1 MKRALIS
8 LFFCCTLI
16 CGISSPCTLAYG
28 ETEIPKQGTYNPIS
42 TSFNKEKLEEI
53 SDGSD
58 DIIGGGKGFEPLFN
72 NDAEDTRW
80 ESGGIDHT
88 HQYLCARGIKLFL
101 NDAGSDYEDIIY
113 PYVHV
118 ILNGSDAP
126 DIDENEFLYVHHF
139 YHYVFKKNYALFGA
153 TAKDKFI
160 QHSQLALELFTHD
173 KHEAF
178 DHLGRAIHYLED
190 INEPHHASNLTAINS
205 NHVKYEKWADKNRIK
220 FKLSNSTLYSDYMN
234 LGFTKSLNT
243 LAERCAAN
251 AYNMKD
257 YATAKKCEPLGA
269 YSVLL
274 DDYDKWGLS
283 ADSTMNYAQDAI
295 SAYLYIFFKEAKV
308 SSFIRLADFNNPNYI
323 TSSLSK
329 KKMES

>member
-1 MKRALIS
+1 MKRALLS
-8 LFFCCTLI
+8 LFICCTLI
-16 CGISSPCTLAYG
+16 CGISAPCTSAYSK
-28 ETEIPKQGTYNPIS
+28 TEMPKQGTYNPIS

-53 SDGSD
+53 SNGSD
-58 DIIGGGKGFEPLFN
+58 DIMGSGKGFEPLFHN
-72 NDAEDTRW
+72 NTENARW

-101 NDAGSDYEDIIY
+101 NDVGADYDDIIY

-139 YHYVFKKNYALFGA
+139 YHYIFKKNYALVGD

-178 DHLGRAIHYLED
+178 EHLGRAIHYLED

-205 NHVKYEKWADKNRIK
+205 NHVKYEKWADKNRSK
-220 FKLSNSTLYSDYMN
+220 FKISNGTLYQDYMN
-234 LGFTKSLNT
+234 MSFTKSLNT
-243 LAERCAAN
+243 LAERCSAN

-257 YATAKKCEPLGA
+257 YATAKKYESWGT
-269 YSVLL
+269 YSIILE
-274 DDYDKWGLS
+274 DYDKWGLS
-283 ADSTMNYAQDAI
+283 ADSTMSYAQDAI
-295 SAYLYIFFKEAKV
+295 SAYLYIFFKEAKAN
-308 SSFIRLADFNNPNYI
+308 SFIRLANFD
-323 TSSLSK
+323 TSSYIPTYSPK
-329 KKMES
+329 KKTES

>member
-8 LFFCCTLI
+8 LFVCFTLI
-16 CGISSPCTLAYG
+16 CGISAPCIPTYSK
-28 ETEIPKQGTYNPIS
+28 TEIPKQGTYSPIS
-42 TSFNKEKLEEI
+42 TSFNKEKLEDI
-53 SDGSD
+53 SNGSD
-58 DIIGGGKGFEPLFN
+58 DIMGSGKGFEPLFH
-72 NDAEDTRW
+72 NDTEDARW

-101 NDAGSDYEDIIY
+101 SDVGADYDDIIY

-118 ILNGSDAP
+118 ILNGADAP

-139 YHYVFKKNYALFGA
+139 YHYIFKKNYAFVGA

-190 INEPHHASNLTAINS
+190 INEPHHASNLTAVNS
-205 NHVKYEKWADKNRIK
+205 NHVKYEKWADKNRAK
-220 FKLSNSTLYSDYMN
+220 FKLSNATLYSDYRDMN
-234 LGFTKSLNT
+234 FSKSLNT

-257 YATAKKCEPLGA
+257 YATAKKCTPWGG
-269 YSVLL
+269 YSIIL

-283 ADSTMNYAQDAI
+283 ADSTMTYAQDAI
-295 SAYLYIFFKEAKV
+295 SAYLYIFFKEAKAN
-308 SSFIRLADFNNPNYI
+308 SFIRLAQYDTSNCITTDF
-323 TSSLSK
+323 SK
-329 KKMES
+329 KKMEP